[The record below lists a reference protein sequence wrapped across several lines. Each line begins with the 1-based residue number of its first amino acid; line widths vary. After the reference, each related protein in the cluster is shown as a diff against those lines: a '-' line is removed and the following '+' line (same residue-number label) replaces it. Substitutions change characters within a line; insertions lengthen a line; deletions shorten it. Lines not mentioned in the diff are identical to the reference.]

1 MNKNKDLFDLLKSLE
16 KRNLEINKLFWGS
29 DFLDEEI
36 SMLWSILDTEYKI
49 SGMDTDESAELY
61 FKFGNNEISKSK
73 IMSDLKKLS
82 K

>member
-1 MNKNKDLFDLLKSLE
+1 M
-16 KRNLEINKLFWGS
+16 FWGS

-73 IMSDLKKLS
+73 IMSDLKNYQNKMQSIQDLI
-82 K
+82 KTK